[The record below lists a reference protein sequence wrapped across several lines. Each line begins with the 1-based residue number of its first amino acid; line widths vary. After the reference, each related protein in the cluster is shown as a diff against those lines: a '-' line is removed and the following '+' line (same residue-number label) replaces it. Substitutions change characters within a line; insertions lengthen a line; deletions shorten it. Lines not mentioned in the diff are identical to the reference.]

1 MVWSG
6 QVGGGMFH
14 EVKTI
19 DKTVMKLLVMSNSN
33 SEVTAYRF
41 KI

>member
-1 MVWSG
+1 
-6 QVGGGMFH
+6 MFH

-33 SEVTAYRF
+33 SEMAAYRF
-41 KI
+41 

>member
-1 MVWSG
+1 MAWSS
-6 QVGGGMFH
+6 GGGMFH
-14 EVKTI
+14 EIKTI

-41 KI
+41 